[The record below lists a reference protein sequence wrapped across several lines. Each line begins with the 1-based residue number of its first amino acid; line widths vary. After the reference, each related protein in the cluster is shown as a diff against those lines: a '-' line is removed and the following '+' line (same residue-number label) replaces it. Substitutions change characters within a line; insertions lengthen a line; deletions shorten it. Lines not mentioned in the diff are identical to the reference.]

1 MGLDI
6 SIKNYV
12 KRMGEDSN
20 SIWPASGAAEA
31 KKHAAQTAWKREGG
45 GIFLPPHWKMYAK
58 MFWQQMKWKS
68 N

>member
-1 MGLDI
+1 
-6 SIKNYV
+6 
-12 KRMGEDSN
+12 MGEDSN